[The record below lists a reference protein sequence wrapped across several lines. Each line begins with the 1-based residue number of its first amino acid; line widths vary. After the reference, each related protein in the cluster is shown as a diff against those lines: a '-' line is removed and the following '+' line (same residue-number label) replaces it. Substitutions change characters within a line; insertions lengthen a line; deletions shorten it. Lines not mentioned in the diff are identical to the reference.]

1 MDATKDD
8 GLDTQTRKKQ
18 RLEAADDKPEEEGAK
33 DREENVKQT
42 KMVTRN
48 DLKRVVNN
56 VSIRCVLL
64 L

>member
-56 VSIRCVLL
+56 ASIRCVLL